1 MKNPHDVI
9 IRALVT
15 EKGTRMREAGNRF
28 LFQVAPDANKIEIKA
43 AIEAV
48 FGVKVEKVQTQNVLG
63 KTKRVGRSTGRR
75 PSWKKA
81 LVTLRAGETIDLFEE
96 V

>member
-15 EKGTRMREAGNRF
+15 EKGTRMRESGNRF
-28 LFQVAPDANKIEIKA
+28 LFQVHPDANKLEIKQ
-43 AIEAV
+43 AIEQV
-48 FGVKVEKVQTQNVLG
+48 FSVHVESVQTQNVIGKRKRLG
-63 KTKRVGRSTGRR
+63 RYLGSRS
-75 PSWKKA
+75 SWKKA
-81 LVTLRAGETIDLFEE
+81 IVTLRAGDNIDLFEE

>member
-15 EKGTRMREAGNRF
+15 EKGTRMRENGNRF
-28 LFQVAPDANKIEIKA
+28 LFQVHPNANKLEIKQ
-43 AIEAV
+43 AIESV
-48 FGVKVEKVQTQNVLG
+48 FSVHVESVQTQNVMGKQKRLG
-63 KTKRVGRSTGRR
+63 RYVGSRSA
-75 PSWKKA
+75 WKKA
-81 LVTLRAGETIDLFEE
+81 IVTLREGDNIDLFEE

>member
-15 EKGTRMREAGNRF
+15 EKGTRMRENANRF
-28 LFQVAPDANKIEIKA
+28 LFQVHPDANKLEIKQ
-43 AIEAV
+43 AIETV
-48 FGVKVEKVQTQNVLG
+48 FSVHVESVKTQNVIGKQKRLG
-63 KTKRVGRSTGRR
+63 RYVGNRS
-75 PSWKKA
+75 SWKKA
-81 LVTLRAGETIDLFEE
+81 IVTLRAGDNIELFEE

>member
-15 EKGTRMREAGNRF
+15 EKGTKMRESGNRF
-28 LFQVAPDANKIEIKA
+28 LFPVHPDANKRAIKQ
-43 AIEAV
+43 AIEQV
-48 FGVKVEKVQTQNVLG
+48 FSVHVELVRTQNVIGKQKRLG
-63 KTKRVGRSTGRR
+63 RYVGSRS
-75 PSWKKA
+75 SWKKA
-81 LVTLRAGETIDLFEE
+81 IVTLRDGDSIDLFEE